1 MKKWQKAVF
10 IVVLTVFVGAS
21 VWMTFNSVSRDTF
34 EYAYRE
40 DIGGQGFDGWVFDG
54 FNGNHTTEEIN
65 IDYVT
70 DKNGNDPDTSKPIV
84 AVSDYTLV
92 SDEYVKYI
100 YIGASVRHIDER
112 AFFYCKQLR
121 AVYVDEDNP
130 YYTDIDGILF
140 TKDMKK
146 MLLYPICRCTQIVYS
161 DIEQFGEVRN
171 IGLDLKETLS
181 VSGADNE
188 AMFLNFKSKVSDD
201 ITSEMFDD
209 LLEKGVTAPYI
220 GTYYILRDRAEDSL
234 TVDKA
239 WSCDEVYTIPDGVER
254 IGNNC
259 FYKCDRLQRI
269 DIPSSVIEIGD
280 MSFFKCSGISLV
292 TLPDGL
298 VSIGDDAFSYCGNM
312 KYSIFIPASVKSVGH
327 HCFYRCGGLKEF
339 YLGAA
344 SKSDISLGGSWQ
356 PKGENSFSFV
366 PPVFSAVRED
376 SEAYNAERA
385 AEETPQAAEEEGDE
399 SPETPKK
406 GFAAFI
412 AKFERDGTNYFVV
425 VLMII
430 FIFVPSFTFV
440 LIDVV
445 RKMFRKDFLMT
456 KKKKERLKRKQ
467 EENER
472 LHKEYFEKLAE
483 EQEEGGKS

>member
-34 EYAYRE
+34 EYAYQE
-40 DIGGQGFDGWVFDG
+40 DIGGLGFDGWVFDG
-54 FNGNHTTEEIN
+54 FNGNQTTEEIH

-121 AVYVDEDNP
+121 AVYVDENNP
-130 YYTDIDGILF
+130 YYTDVDGILF

-181 VSGADNE
+181 VNGADKE

-234 TVDKA
+234 TVEKA

-254 IGNNC
+254 IANNC

-269 DIPSSVIEIGD
+269 DIPSSVKEIGD
-280 MSFFKCSGISLV
+280 MSFFKCGGISLV

-327 HCFYRCGGLKEF
+327 HCFYQCGGLKEF

-344 SKSDISLGGSWQ
+344 SEGDISLGGSWQ
-356 PKGENSFSFV
+356 PKGENSLSV
-366 PPVFSAVRED
+366 DPPVFAATRED

-385 AEETPQAAEEEGDE
+385 AEEAPPPEEPTE
-399 SPETPKK
+399 SDAPEAPKK
-406 GFAAFI
+406 GLEAFM
-412 AKFERDGTNYFVV
+412 AKFERDGTNYFAV

-430 FIFVPSFTFV
+430 FIFVPSFAFV

-445 RKMFRKDFLMT
+445 RKMFKEDFLMT

-467 EENER
+467 EENDR

-483 EQEEGGKS
+483 EQEEGGES

>member
-54 FNGNHTTEEIN
+54 FNGNQTTEEIH

-130 YYTDIDGILF
+130 YYTDVDGILF

-161 DIEQFGEVRN
+161 DIEQFGEVKN

-181 VSGADNE
+181 VNGADRE

-254 IGNNC
+254 IANNC

-269 DIPSSVIEIGD
+269 DIPSSVKEIGD

-327 HCFYRCGGLKEF
+327 HCFYQCGGLKEF

-344 SKSDISLGGSWQ
+344 SEGDISLGGSWQ
-356 PKGENSFSFV
+356 PKGENSLSV
-366 PPVFSAVRED
+366 DPPVFAAARED

-385 AEETPQAAEEEGDE
+385 AEEAPPPEEPTE
-399 SPETPKK
+399 SDAPEAPKK
-406 GFAAFI
+406 GLEAFM
-412 AKFERDGTNYFVV
+412 AKFERDGTNYFAV

-430 FIFVPSFTFV
+430 FIFVPSFAFV

-445 RKMFRKDFLMT
+445 RKMFKEDFLMT

-467 EENER
+467 EENDR

-483 EQEEGGKS
+483 EQEEGGES